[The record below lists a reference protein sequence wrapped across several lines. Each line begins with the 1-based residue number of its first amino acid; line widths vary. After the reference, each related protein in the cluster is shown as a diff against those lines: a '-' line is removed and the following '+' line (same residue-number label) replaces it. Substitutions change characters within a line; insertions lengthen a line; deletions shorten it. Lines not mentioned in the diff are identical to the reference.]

1 MRFLQFSSFFITI
14 QRPRLHSF
22 RVPSDTRE
30 HTERRNSMPRNSE
43 EMAKKRGRERERDG
57 REGRVLSERRA
68 SFACGIKIRVPR
80 YTVVLRSQ
88 TRPSGSFHVR
98 TRREARLSA
107 SRNPFFSNLL
117 PAERHARVYG
127 ADVAETATRASSNPS
142 WNRESMGKASTAFD
156 RPPLED
162 RQPPEMMD
170 AWSGGSWCKD
180 SGDSSTRPYFF
191 FLEFGNLLV
200 TIIWAI

>member
-1 MRFLQFSSFFITI
+1 VYSEGNEVSSVFLVFHHDTATSPTLIS
-14 QRPRLHSF
+14 RPIGHAGAHGKAKF
-22 RVPSDTRE
+22 HAAEFGGDG
-30 HTERRNSMPRNSE
+30 E
-43 EMAKKRGRERERDG
+43 EERERERDG

-142 WNRESMGKASTAFD
+142 
-156 RPPLED
+156 
-162 RQPPEMMD
+162 
-170 AWSGGSWCKD
+170 
-180 SGDSSTRPYFF
+180 
-191 FLEFGNLLV
+191 
-200 TIIWAI
+200 